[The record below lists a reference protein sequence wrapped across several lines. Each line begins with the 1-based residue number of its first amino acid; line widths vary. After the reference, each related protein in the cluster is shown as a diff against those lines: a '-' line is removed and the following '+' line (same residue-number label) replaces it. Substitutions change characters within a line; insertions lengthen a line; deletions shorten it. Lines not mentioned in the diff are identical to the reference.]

1 MQECA
6 PSDDV
11 GMCAL
16 FPCHLA
22 QAEELVTEIKLSLQ
36 DDHACDVANINSP
49 AQVCLALHG
58 QLNMRIKGNYVPV
71 ILKMNGAK
79 TPIRLVCAFT
89 NSRRAWQIC

>member
-22 QAEELVTEIKLSLQ
+22 QAEELVTEIKLNLQ
-36 DDHACDVANINSP
+36 DDRACDVANINSP
-49 AQVCLALHG
+49 AQVYIPCAPRVIVNADRRQLHPF
-58 QLNMRIKGNYVPV
+58 R
-71 ILKMNGAK
+71 LKLTEQND
-79 TPIRLVCAFT
+79 
-89 NSRRAWQIC
+89 NQI